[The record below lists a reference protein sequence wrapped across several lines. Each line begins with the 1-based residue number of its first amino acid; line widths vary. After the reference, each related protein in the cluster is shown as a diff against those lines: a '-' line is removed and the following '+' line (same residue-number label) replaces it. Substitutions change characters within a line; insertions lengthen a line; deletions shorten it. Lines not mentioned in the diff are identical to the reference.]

1 MRLILSSVAYLG
13 MCIIFQRL
21 ASITIKFSANPSSP
35 NPIQAKLQQNLS
47 FDGSSTITTITTTAT
62 ATTTTTPST
71 ATATA
76 MMEFFTRP
84 CPSALAPLKSLT
96 AQFAEK
102 TALPSLPD
110 HIHQVLGAFAVYH
123 AIFLFISPALSRRVV
138 PSFYNKFPPRT
149 KVNWDVHVVSF
160 VQSSFICALAL
171 WSMVAD
177 KERAAAGSHPGRDG
191 ALYRIFGYTTTGAAV
206 QGYAAG
212 YFLWDLILSVY
223 YVDIMGLGFVA
234 HALSALAVYGLGFVP
249 LTLLLVLCPAPV
261 LFRFSTATLGF
272 FLFFIFCFIFSR

>member
-1 MRLILSSVAYLG
+1 
-13 MCIIFQRL
+13 
-21 ASITIKFSANPSSP
+21 
-35 NPIQAKLQQNLS
+35 
-47 FDGSSTITTITTTAT
+47 
-62 ATTTTTPST
+62 
-71 ATATA
+71 
-76 MMEFFTRP
+76 MEFFTRP
-84 CPSALAPLKSLT
+84 CPRALAPLQSLA

-123 AIFLFISPALSRRVV
+123 AIFLFVSPALSRRVV
-138 PSFYNKFPPRT
+138 PRFYNNFKPRT

-177 KERAAAGSHPGRDG
+177 KERAAAGNRPDPDG
-191 ALYRIFGYTTTGAAV
+191 ALYRVFGYTPTGAAV

-212 YFLWDLILSVY
+212 YFLWDLIMSVY

-234 HALSALAVYGLGFVP
+234 HATSALAVYSLGFVP
-249 LTLLLVLCPAPV
+249 LPLLSLPSAARAISRLAFFPFS
-261 LFRFSTATLGF
+261 LFPSPS
-272 FLFFIFCFIFSR
+272 FLPPG